1 VIDPD
6 QEVGMRTWSIER
18 LAALAG
24 VLFIVFKVV
33 GNAIAGSPP
42 KTSASA
48 LEVAGW
54 FEANHS
60 DVVASAVFTSIAA
73 PLFLLLLA
81 GLALRLRGIGQGP
94 AAVAAFAFGIVG
106 LTVGCASD
114 ALFGVLG
121 RIGANTNAD
130 TVQALYQ
137 VDGFLT
143 ARSLWFAA
151 ALGLITAWA
160 AWGRLPQWYAIG
172 SLVVGVLLVIG
183 GLSLRSTG
191 FFSPLNGMT
200 LIAFVALLAWTLA
213 TSWIIWRSEESVAT
227 AAVTA

>member
-1 VIDPD
+1 
-6 QEVGMRTWSIER
+6 MRTWSIER
-18 LAALAG
+18 LGALAG
-24 VLFIVFKVV
+24 VVFIVFTII

-42 KTSASA
+42 KTDDTAA
-48 LEVAGW
+48 KIADW
-54 FEANHS
+54 FSTNHR

-81 GLALRLRGIGQGP
+81 ALALRLRSIGRGS
-94 AAVAAFAFGIVG
+94 AAVAAFAFGVVG

-121 RIGANTNAD
+121 RIAPTAD
-130 TVQALYQ
+130 ARTVQALYQ

-160 AWGRLPQWYAIG
+160 AWGALPQWYAAA
-172 SLVVGVLLVIG
+172 SLAMGVLLVIG
-183 GLSLRSTG
+183 GLSLKTTG
-191 FFSPLNGMT
+191 FFSPLSGMT
-200 LIAFVALLAWTLA
+200 LIAFLALLVWTLA
-213 TSWIIWRSEESVAT
+213 TSWIVWRAENAEVRT
-227 AAVTA
+227 PVTA